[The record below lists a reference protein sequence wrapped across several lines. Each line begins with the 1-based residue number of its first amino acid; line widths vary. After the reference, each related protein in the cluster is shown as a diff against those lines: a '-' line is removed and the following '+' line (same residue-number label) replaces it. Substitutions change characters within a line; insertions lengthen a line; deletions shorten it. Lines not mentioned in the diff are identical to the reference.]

1 MALWDLLPQL
11 LYLCSQKT
19 ILYLLAHWRNCQ
31 SFLTCLF
38 PLSPRFTHVSS
49 FLTPSIFKDDKSLF
63 FLRPNQILM
72 TPKFFQNPFVSVISP
87 LPWHINHLHW
97 LALFSLPKIILT
109 SLLTLKTTPP
119 LISWS
124 SSCRH
129 YISLLPVKGAVL
141 PKIFLLIS
149 FLTFYSYFNPLYPA
163 RTPTSLMTSLTSSIL
178 TSFMDTRLS
187 YFFFFFLSREPGY
200 SLHSKGCS
208 FIYSFLKVLLLG
220 FLKVTFFPLLTMPF

>member
-1 MALWDLLPQL
+1 MALWNLLPQL

-38 PLSPRFTHVSS
+38 PLSPRFTHVPS

-187 YFFFFFLSREPGY
+187 YFFFFFFKSWTRL
-200 SLHSKGCS
+200 LTTFKGL
-208 FIYSFLKVLLLG
+208 FIHLLFLKSSIAWL
-220 FLKVTFFPLLTMPF
+220 P

>member
-1 MALWDLLPQL
+1 
-11 LYLCSQKT
+11 
-19 ILYLLAHWRNCQ
+19 
-31 SFLTCLF
+31 
-38 PLSPRFTHVSS
+38 
-49 FLTPSIFKDDKSLF
+49 
-63 FLRPNQILM
+63 M